1 MISQVILVESIGWVA
16 TAVVALSFFFGNP
29 RTLRIVQIFGAVL
42 WLLYGAAIESLPVI
56 VANALIISVASWTII
71 APEVSRRRKVR
82 RRAQIA

>member
-16 TAVVALSFFFGNP
+16 TAVVAISFFFGNP

-56 VANALIISVASWTII
+56 VANSLIISVASWTII
-71 APEVSRRRKVR
+71 GPEVSRRRKVR
-82 RRAQIA
+82 RRSQIA